1 MRQLFENVP
10 TVTEKLEG
18 VSLPYKGKVEDH
30 LKSQDWIIIMNREG
44 IYGVSN
50 FVFIISEHFKPRIVE
65 T

>member
-1 MRQLFENVP
+1 M
-10 TVTEKLEG
+10 TEKLEG